1 MKPYIESSYQ
11 TIGLNG
17 RMFSSVAGHLIRRPL
32 RPVTS
37 IAVSIYYRELAS
49 LRYLSPLHLE
59 RQDLSEPVALQKE
72 AFIIP
77 EKSGL
82 KRRGHNGL
90 IVATYP
96 WGEVLHS
103 DFKRTSG
110 SMVETRDEEL

>member
-82 KRRGHNGL
+82 KRRGLRCTHSTGPAPKSTSPKEGRRL
-90 IVATYP
+90 TARE
-96 WGEVLHS
+96 GEVIH
-103 DFKRTSG
+103 
-110 SMVETRDEEL
+110 